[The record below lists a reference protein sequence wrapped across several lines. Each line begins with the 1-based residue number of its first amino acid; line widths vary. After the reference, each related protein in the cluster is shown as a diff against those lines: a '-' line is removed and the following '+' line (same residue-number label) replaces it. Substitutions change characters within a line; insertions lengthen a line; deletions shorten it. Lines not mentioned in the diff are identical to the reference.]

1 MEISSERGRS
11 KCSKEGETVSAQE
24 EKKCV
29 KGLGIS
35 STQIKED
42 KKSKRIAGER
52 EKREECL
59 SNAIDLS

>member
-42 KKSKRIAGER
+42 KKSKKNNWGKR
-52 EKREECL
+52 EKRGMFK
-59 SNAIDLS
+59 